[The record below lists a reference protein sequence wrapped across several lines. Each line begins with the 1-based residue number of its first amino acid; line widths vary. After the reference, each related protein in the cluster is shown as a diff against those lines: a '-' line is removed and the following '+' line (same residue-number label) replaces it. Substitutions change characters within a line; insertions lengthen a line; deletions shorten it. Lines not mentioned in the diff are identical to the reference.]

1 MSKSANIF
9 NLAIGTL
16 LRIDDHT
23 VRLERIHDDGA
34 IDLLDL
40 DLEKP
45 LAVIDEEDGRQ
56 KSPTMEWLRDM
67 YAAGRLMVT
76 DTKQRPQTKQAKVN
90 ELDPD
95 LCHDR
100 DPKATQRISLAY
112 RIAKDKV
119 RKTDDAYE
127 AWLIENYGKDKRD
140 LAFARPNASTARKWV
155 RRLEA
160 SGMKLGSLVSRTG
173 RARGRSQLPGAVDAL
188 TQEAALR
195 YWTMPEMQ
203 MVDAEGWLDNQIDIL
218 NHKRPVGTQ
227 EYKKP
232 SRQTVNNRINGLRCY
247 ETICNKFGRT
257 YADRVYK
264 GSGEFV
270 EVNAPLELVM
280 MDATQLEQVIV
291 FDDDW
296 ALPACHLS
304 ATILLDCASHAVL
317 GWALYAGPNR
327 AETSAEAILSCMAP
341 KCFNPEMMK
350 RHPTLANIFG
360 KPAAILPDNEKAL
373 VGPSTIPGLNEAG
386 ISVLLPPSEMPTAK
400 AGLERCIRSLK
411 GRLKK
416 LPGTVLSPK
425 LRKNLDYNG
434 VEEACLTYA
443 QMRRHFAQ
451 AVASH
456 NSSPSTLLDNISPL
470 QVWTKLQSTRATPAF
485 TDIGYMQRTL
495 GRHHEALL
503 TRNGIEFDRIR
514 YRDAELV
521 SMLIDDMGGTA
532 PRGGE
537 RKDGSITIKVR
548 IRRHDGDISTIDVF
562 NTLTNEYVTLPS
574 TQPEYTNKLTAW
586 EHKTFG
592 DMAKRRKEAFVAEKA
607 RLTSA
612 AISLA
617 MIDEDAPHFAFQRR
631 REMAALYQSRQIKK
645 LAVVERPAFPSE
657 TVISP
662 QEITPSQDDVSSL
675 APQSGGEPASPRQ
688 VKQKHLPPQRP
699 DDYGAPRISEVADE
713 IDWDSIDLT
722 LGDPETGVEPSSR
735 FKTLDSDGEDA

>member
-1 MSKSANIF
+1 MSNKANIF

-16 LRIDDHT
+16 LRIDEHT
-23 VRLERIHDDGA
+23 VRFDKVNEDGS
-34 IDLLDL
+34 IDLFDL
-40 DLEKP
+40 DAKYL
-45 LAVIDEEDGRQ
+45 LAVVDEENGTQ
-56 KSPTMEWLRDM
+56 SPPTSEWLRDM
-67 YAAGRLMVT
+67 YAAGRLVVT
-76 DTKQRPQTKQAKVN
+76 DAKQRSQTKQAQVN
-90 ELDPD
+90 EFDPD

-119 RKTDDAYE
+119 RKTDDAYD
-127 AWLIENYGKDKRD
+127 AWLAENYGKDERD
-140 LAFARPNASTARKWV
+140 LAFPRPSASTARKWV
-155 RRLEA
+155 RKLEA
-160 SGMKLGSLVSRTG
+160 NGMKLGSLVSRKG
-173 RARGRSQLPGAVDAL
+173 RARGRSQLPEAVDNL

-203 MVDAEGWLDNQIDIL
+203 MVDAEGWLDKQIDIL
-218 NHKRPVGTQ
+218 NHERPADTP

-232 SRQTVNNRINGLRCY
+232 SRQTINNRINGLRCY
-247 ETICNKFGRT
+247 ETICQKLGKT
-257 YADRVYK
+257 HADSIYK
-264 GSGEFV
+264 GSGESI
-270 EVNAPLELVM
+270 EVNHILELCL
-280 MDATQLEQVIV
+280 MDASQLEQVIV
-291 FDDDW
+291 FDDGW
-296 ALPACHLS
+296 ALPACHLNT
-304 ATILLDCASHAVL
+304 TILMDCASHAIL
-317 GWALYAGPNR
+317 GWALYVGSPR
-327 AETSAEAILSCMAP
+327 AETSAEAILSCMIP
-341 KCFNPEMMK
+341 KTFDPRMMEL
-350 RHPTLANIFG
+350 HPGLANIFG
-360 KPAAILPDNEKAL
+360 KMAAIKPDNEKGL
-373 VGPSTIPGLNEAG
+373 IGPSSAPALNEAG
-386 ISVLLPPSEMPTAK
+386 ISVTWPPSEMPTAK
-400 AGLERCIRSLK
+400 AGLERCFRFLK

-434 VEEACLTYA
+434 VDEACLTSS
-443 QMRRHFAQ
+443 QMRSHFAQ

-456 NSSPSTLLDNISPL
+456 NSSSSTLLDNLSPL
-470 QVWTKLQSTRATPAF
+470 QVWTKLQGTRATPAF
-485 TDIGYMQRTL
+485 TDIGYMRRTL

-548 IRRHDGDISTIDVF
+548 IRRHDGDIDTIDVF

-574 TQPEYTNKLTAW
+574 TQPEYTHKLTAW

-592 DMAKRRKEAFVAEKA
+592 DMAKRRKEPFVAQKA

-617 MIDEDAPHFAFQRR
+617 MIDEDAPHLAFQRR
-631 REMAALYQSRQIKK
+631 REMATLYQSKQIKK
-645 LAVVERPAFPSE
+645 MAIVERPAFPSD
-657 TVISP
+657 VLISP
-662 QEITPSQDDVSSL
+662 QNVTPSLDDVSSL
-675 APQSGGEPASPRQ
+675 APQSEPASPRQ

-699 DDYGAPRISEVADE
+699 DDYGAPRISEVADD

-722 LGDPETGVEPSSR
+722 LGDPETGVESSSR
-735 FKTLDSDGEDA
+735 FKILDSDGEDA